1 MHSMKRRIATAAP
14 PQLAERESK
23 VLQTVIVE
31 YINTGEPVGSRL
43 VAKKSG
49 LALSPATI
57 RNIMFDLEER
67 GLLTQPHQSA
77 GRIPTPQGF
86 RFYVDYILPRA
97 DLQVKMQRQIEGG
110 FIPPARELHDLIRQA
125 TRVLARVSGHPAIV
139 RAPRP
144 AITRIRHIQFINAG
158 ADNILTVLVS
168 SDGLVQNRFIKSEEA
183 FTQEQLD
190 RFSRYLND
198 LLQNLSLVEARQVVL
213 AQLEEEK
220 VTFDRILSQALALSQ
235 KALQDDRDE
244 ELYVEGTSQIL
255 DYPEFA
261 DIEKL
266 RAILRAFEEKQQLI
280 RLLDESLWSAGVK
293 IFISPEITAPEIE
306 WSLVISNFRRD
317 LEPIGALGVIGP
329 LRMNYRRIIPLVQFT
344 ANKMSAIISQWP
356 ELPR

>member
-1 MHSMKRRIATAAP
+1 M
-14 PQLAERESK
+14 AERESK
-23 VLQTVIVE
+23 VLQTVILE

-77 GRIPTPQGF
+77 GRVPTPQGF
-86 RFYVDYILPRA
+86 RYYVDHILPRA

-168 SDGLVQNRFIKSEEA
+168 ADGLVQNRFIKSEET
-183 FTQEQLD
+183 FTQDQLD

-235 KALQDDRDE
+235 KALQDDGDE

-293 IFISPEITAPEIE
+293 IFISPEITTPEIE